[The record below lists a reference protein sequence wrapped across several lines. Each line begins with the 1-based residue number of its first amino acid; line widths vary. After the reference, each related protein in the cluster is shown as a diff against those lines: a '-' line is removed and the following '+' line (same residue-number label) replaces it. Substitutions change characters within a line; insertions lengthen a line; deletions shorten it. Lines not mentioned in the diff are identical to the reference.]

1 MLLKFFCAVYASCR
15 NIFRFPLLVTLE
27 RQIPLRKSQRTKCL
41 CPLPAAKKRLYK
53 YCTHPLVMYLEQ
65 KSESFFSLQVNGQ
78 TTQQLYEQLFTAA
91 FKTLPGQ
98 QSLQQLTDT
107 NCPQPGKQNNMVCHL
122 SLLTTT
128 SLWHWK
134 TSPGKPWVTAV
145 LFFFGALLS
154 VHSQIIEV

>member
-1 MLLKFFCAVYASCR
+1 MPHAG
-15 NIFRFPLLVTLE
+15 IFSDCLCLSHL

-78 TTQQLYEQLFTAA
+78 ITQQLYEQLFTAA

-98 QSLQQLTDT
+98 QSLQQLRDT
-107 NCPQPGKQNNMVCHL
+107 NCPQSGKQSNMVCHL

-128 SLWHWK
+128 SIWCWK
-134 TSPGKPWVTAV
+134 TSPGKPWVTTV

-154 VHSQIIEV
+154 VHSQITEV